1 VDRKLTLKVTAG
13 NLRHSHLYIRGHH
26 DFFPA
31 DAIGPPRR
39 NCDRSH
45 EFELILDGLGRTIQT
60 DIPRD
65 AKTGKPR
72 NFLRD
77 RQSIGKFY
85 RHHKLKVGESA
96 RGSRQFADGL
106 RSRLL
111 GTS

>member
-1 VDRKLTLKVTAG
+1 MDRKLTLKVTAG

-39 NCDRSH
+39 NGDRSH

-72 NFLRD
+72 NILRE
-77 RQSIGKFY
+77 RRPTRMHWATTASQIY
-85 RHHKLKVGESA
+85 CTAV
-96 RGSRQFADGL
+96 
-106 RSRLL
+106 
-111 GTS
+111 